1 MKQKEPDKYKRY
13 VVTDIPKFAEAPGH
27 HSPPPS
33 WIYPGMFPGINMR
46 INAADVSKIVRD
58 PHADPHIHEDNPEIY
73 LAVTPNR
80 GDIIIEVQMEDEIF
94 TVESPFA
101 VFVPPGVMHCFTVV
115 KCDSPNYVFGIQLFD
130 YKG

>member
-1 MKQKEPDKYKRY
+1 
-13 VVTDIPKFAEAPGH
+13 
-27 HSPPPS
+27 
-33 WIYPGMFPGINMR
+33 MR

-58 PHADPHIHEDNPEIY
+58 PHADPHIHENNPEIY

-101 VFVPPGVMHCFTVV
+101 VFVPPGVMHCFTETEEAADQAMALGFYISFSGIVTF
-115 KCDSPNYVFGIQLFD
+115 KKALELLNILNIAPYCDVGQAA
-130 YKG
+130 